1 MHERGR
7 TRYNTAVMQ
16 YKSHGHTK
24 HVRRYRAITYASS
37 LSQRIYS
44 ALIAP
49 AILLAIL
56 GCLYI
61 VAPQSHDLSRVSW
74 QNLGIDMFYTFCRL
88 GIAYVFSLALALPLA
103 LLANS
108 GPLAERIFLPLFDIV
123 ESVPV
128 LVFFPAIIVLFV
140 ALGSSNAAAIFIIF
154 LSMLWNIV
162 FPVAGGLR
170 IIPGDIKAAA
180 HVFNIRGFAYLRRV
194 LLPATFPYLVTG
206 SLLAWAQGWNIIIV
220 AEVLHTYIPNGTE
233 SQDLEGIGSVL
244 VHAATHADQP
254 VFAASLIIV
263 IGVIAAM
270 NLFVWQ
276 SLLKTSEKY
285 RFE

>member
-1 MHERGR
+1 MSESLPHKP
-7 TRYNTAVMQ
+7 YQ

-24 HVRRYRAITYASS
+24 HVRRYHTITYAASI
-37 LSQRIYS
+37 SQRIYS

-49 AILLAIL
+49 VILIAIL
-56 GCLYI
+56 GFLYI
-61 VAPQSHDLSRVSW
+61 VAPSSHNLSSVSW
-74 QNLGIDMFYTFCRL
+74 QGLFVSMGYTFSRL
-88 GIAYVFSLALALPLA
+88 AIAYVLSLILAIPLA

-108 GPLAERIFLPLFDIV
+108 GPLAERIFLPVFDIV
-123 ESVPV
+123 QSVPV

-140 ALGSSNAAAIFIIF
+140 ALGSTNAAAIFIIF
-154 LSMLWNIV
+154 LSMIWNIV

-170 IIPGDIKAAA
+170 LIPGDIKAAA
-180 HVFNIRGFAYLRRV
+180 YVFNIRGFKYFRRV
-194 LLPATFPYLVTG
+194 LLPATFPYIVTG

-220 AEVLHTYIPNGTE
+220 AEVIHTYIPNGAE
-233 SQDLEGIGSVL
+233 SQDLPGIGSVL

-254 VFAASLIIV
+254 VFAAALIIV
-263 IGVIAAM
+263 IGVIAAI

-276 SLLKTSEKY
+276 TLLRKTEKY

>member
-1 MHERGR
+1 MVHMLKSLP
-7 TRYNTAVMQ
+7 YKPYQ
-16 YKSHGHTK
+16 YKSHTHTK
-24 HVRRYRAITYASS
+24 HVRKYRGIVYASS
-37 LSQRIYS
+37 ISQRIYS

-49 AILLAIL
+49 AILLAII
-56 GCLYI
+56 GFLYI
-61 VAPQSHDLSRVSW
+61 VAPSSHDLSRVSW
-74 QNLGIDMFYTFCRL
+74 QGLGVAMGYSFGRL
-88 GIAYVFSLALALPLA
+88 AIAYVISLVLAVPLA

-108 GPLAERIFLPLFDIV
+108 GPLAERILLPIFDIV

-128 LVFFPAIIVLFV
+128 LVFFPAIIALFV
-140 ALGSSNAAAIFIIF
+140 ALGATNGAAIFIIF
-154 LSMLWNIV
+154 VSMLWNIV

-233 SQDLEGIGSVL
+233 SQDLPGIGTVL
-244 VHAATHADQP
+244 VHAATHANSS

-263 IGVIAAM
+263 VTVIAAM
-270 NLFVWQ
+270 NLFIWQ
-276 SLLKTSEKY
+276 TLLKKSEKY

>member
-1 MHERGR
+1 MQLH
-7 TRYNTAVMQ
+7 TPYKPYQ

-24 HVRRYRAITYASS
+24 HVRKYRSIIYPASI
-37 LSQRIYS
+37 SQRIYS
-44 ALIAP
+44 ALITP
-49 AILLAIL
+49 VVLLVIIGA
-56 GCLYI
+56 LYV
-61 VAPQSHDLSRVSW
+61 VAPSAHEVSRVSW
-74 QNLGIDMFYTFCRL
+74 QGLGLAMLYSFGRL
-88 GIAYVFSLALALPLA
+88 AIAYVISLVLAIPLA

-108 GPLAERIFLPLFDIV
+108 GPLAERIFLPLFDIM

-128 LVFFPAIIVLFV
+128 LVFFPAIIVIFV
-140 ALGSSNAAAIFIIF
+140 GLGMTNGAAIFIIF
-154 LSMLWNIV
+154 VSMLWNIV

-180 HVFNIRGFAYLRRV
+180 HVFNIRGFTYLRKV

-233 SQDLEGIGSVL
+233 NQDLYGIGSVL
-244 VHAATHADQP
+244 VHAATHADP
-254 VFAASLIIV
+254 SVFAASLIIV
-263 IGVIAAM
+263 VSVIAAM
-270 NLFVWQ
+270 NLFIWQ
-276 SLLKTSEKY
+276 TLLKESEKY